1 MVSSTFIKTTL
12 GAAVMLASS
21 TIASA
26 FSATSNG
33 NYVLYWQ
40 VIILLN
46 VATTLMTHGLIY
58 VSTSGVKTLMV
69 LLAVPKL
76 DGKRYFTISAFLL

>member
-1 MVSSTFIKTTL
+1 M
-12 GAAVMLASS
+12 
-21 TIASA
+21 
-26 FSATSNG
+26 
-33 NYVLYWQ
+33 
-40 VIILLN
+40 
-46 VATTLMTHGLIY
+46 TLMTHELIY